1 MRSSKSPGF
10 PSRVEALR
18 RRFKQWRRTR
28 KIGSRIPE
36 PLWSAAVKLAEVH
49 GIHLTAKALGIDYYS
64 LQKRLEPKSVSGS
77 PMTSSA
83 KGARFVELPGAVPM
97 TAQECILE
105 LEDVAG
111 AKMRIHFKG
120 MEAPDL
126 AALSRS
132 FWGSE

>member
-18 RRFKQWRRTR
+18 RRFKQWRGSR

-64 LQKRLEPKSVSGS
+64 LQKRLEEKSASVWRTAAPAS
-77 PMTSSA
+77 
-83 KGARFVELPGAVPM
+83 GARFVELAALAPMAVP
-97 TAQECILE
+97 ECVLE

-111 AKMRIHFKG
+111 AKMRIHIKG
-120 MEAPDL
+120 MEVPDL

-132 FWGSE
+132 FWGGE